1 MKNFESTFNRW
12 LDGSLDEKTRREF
25 EATLDEETLRTAKNW
40 PATRTLLKDAT
51 RQISLPH
58 PDFLNEQIRR
68 AIASP
73 GTSEPSP
80 VFLFPLRRLLWAG
93 AACVGISII
102 LSLLFFPV
110 DFHSNSSTMV
120 VFAETSAPGLSASVL
135 QPGDTRGVVIWTDGM
150 PFIPDGKHVQ

>member
-12 LDGSLDEKTRREF
+12 LDGSLDEKTRRKF

-40 PATRTLLKDAT
+40 PATRKLLQDSA

-73 GTSEPSP
+73 GTPEPSP
-80 VFLFPLRRLLWAG
+80 GFLFPLCRLLWAG
-93 AACVGISII
+93 AVCVGISAI
-102 LSLLFFPV
+102 LSFLFFPGG
-110 DFHSNSSTMV
+110 FRATTSTVV
-120 VFAETSAPGLSASVL
+120 VFAETPSPGLSTSVF
-135 QPGDTRGVVIWTDGM
+135 QPGDSRGVVIWTDGM
-150 PFIPDGKHVQ
+150 PFIPDGERVQ